1 MFTLWNLRC
10 GACQLTS
17 PPDKMNVEIGHSE
30 IHIRNLFST
39 VLKDY
44 WELRA
49 VVGTVEKL
57 CSWTFTRKQHFS
69 FLKRPWSWKNR
80 KTEQLGLENTTL
92 SEQHLAKSD
101 PKCQISRFWLDAPAP
116 KSKCV
121 ETKYSLTTLPFL
133 VQISRDMTFAMK
145 KVGNVSAYPGHPLI
159 CEPIRPLAVNKRAS
173 SKKRS

>member
-1 MFTLWNLRC
+1 MSALHILLVWRR
-10 GACQLTS
+10 CQLTS
-17 PPDKMNVEIGHSE
+17 STSQISKGEHSE
-30 IHIRNLFST
+30 IHIRILFST

-69 FLKRPWSWKNR
+69 FLKSYWSRNNR
-80 KTEQLGLENTTL
+80 KTEQLELENRTL
-92 SEQHLAKSD
+92 SEQNLAKSD

-133 VQISRDMTFAMK
+133 VQISRDTTFALK
-145 KVGNVSAYPGHPLI
+145 KVGNVSAYRRV
-159 CEPIRPLAVNKRAS
+159 RPSVFLWLLDTLS
-173 SKKRS
+173 